1 MAAQDTLKSLD
12 ETRATGSADSEQ
24 RLKDLAVNAE
34 QAVRAR
40 ADDQRERAEDLKTR
54 ARDYYEEAT
63 DRFDSALRF
72 LVERAQEKPVAATL
86 AAVGVGVI
94 LGMLIAGRRRR
105 AWLLVWC

>member
-12 ETRATGSADSEQ
+12 ETRANGSADSEQ
-24 RLKDLAVNAE
+24 RLKDLAVKAE

-40 ADDQRERAEDLKTR
+40 ADDLRERAEGLKTR

-63 DRFDSALRF
+63 DRLDTAQRY
-72 LVERAQEKPVAATL
+72 LVERVQEKPVAATL

-94 LGMLIAGRRRR
+94 LGMLIAGGRRR
-105 AWLLVWC
+105 